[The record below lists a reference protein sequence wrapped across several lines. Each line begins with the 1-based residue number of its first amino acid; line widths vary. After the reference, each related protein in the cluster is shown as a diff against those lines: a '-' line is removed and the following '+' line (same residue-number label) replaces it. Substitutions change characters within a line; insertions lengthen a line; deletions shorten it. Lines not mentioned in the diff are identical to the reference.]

1 MLAWSFF
8 IGGQVAFLHA
18 FEATAFLSKLLF
30 ELMWISVRMTAVAVT
45 AMTAVAAV
53 T

>member
-1 MLAWSFF
+1 M
-8 IGGQVAFLHA
+8 AFLYI

-30 ELMWISVRMTAVAVT
+30 KLMWISVRITAIAVT
-45 AMTAVAAV
+45 TDAITAITAVAAV